1 MNNNSIS
8 SIVILKINEKDSKE
22 FFEEGNILK
31 IRTLLVKDKNKGIG
45 SYYLKIID
53 DLCNEYNINYVYL
66 TIKKENIELI
76 NFMIKNNYKKY
87 NEINDEFVYYKKMI
101 RR

>member
-8 SIVILKINEKDSKE
+8 SIIILKINEKDSKE

-45 SYYLKIID
+45 SYYLKFID
-53 DLCNEYNINYVYL
+53 DLCNEYNIDYVYL